1 MCASMRTAK
10 GNTISCIILGSILL
24 GKPQEMLFLA
34 NEWGQREQAECNQ
47 RVRVW

>member
-1 MCASMRTAK
+1 MCASIPTAI

-34 NEWGQREQAECNQ
+34 NEWGPREQAECNQ